1 MAIYYKVLRDEV
13 SQLYFIGSFF
23 LRVEKPQNGRIT
35 PQNGQNAPQIG
46 KLAPKMGELTQI
58 REGAVRRK

>member
-23 LRVEKPQNGRIT
+23 LRAEKPPKWVNDPPKWAKLPSNR
-35 PQNGQNAPQIG
+35 QIG
-46 KLAPKMGELTQI
+46 SKMGQLTQI
-58 REGAVRRK
+58 HN